1 MGAGNNGE
9 KRKQHTAR
17 RLPPRKRNNPNSSS
31 NNRSDAFAVMS
42 SMHRNVHELDRFS
55 REEGTDV
62 HDVR

>member
-17 RLPPRKRNNPNSSS
+17 RLPPRKRNPNSSS
-31 NNRSDAFAVMS
+31 SNRSNAFAVMS
-42 SMHRNVHELDRFS
+42 SMHGNVHELDRLS